1 MNKIEWRHFLMLQTI
16 RDTGSVS
23 AAARSLGLTQS
34 AASHQVKE
42 AERRLGVPLLARRG
56 RSVTL
61 TQAGET
67 LAESATYCAPLLS
80 AAETK
85 AQELGLGDAPRL
97 RIAFGH
103 QDGLAWVPDLF
114 TLLRDRDA
122 PMRLD
127 LIFAGAE
134 RPPQLLRQNRAELAI
149 DIGDIALPD
158 IKRELIGED
167 ELVCLVGRGHPL
179 SGKARIAAPDIAAET
194 YFAHGLTPQ
203 PGFEADAFFRPGK
216 HVPRHVAQVESLGAI
231 LSLVGANAG
240 ISIQPRS
247 ALRRQIAALP
257 IKCLPLAPRRLY
269 LPWYIHGRPA
279 GLGLA
284 GMGHHGEGLLQDV
297 ARLIRRHLRT
307 TIRK

>member
-16 RDTGSVS
+16 RETGSVS

-42 AERRLGVPLLARRG
+42 AERRLGVSLLKRRG

-67 LAESATYCAPLLS
+67 LAETATYCAPLLT

-85 AQELGLGDAPRL
+85 AQEMGLGDAPRL
-97 RIAFGH
+97 RVAFGH

-114 TLLRDRDA
+114 AMLRERAD

-127 LIFAGAE
+127 LIFAGPE
-134 RPPQLLRQNRAELAI
+134 RPPQLLRQNRAELAV
-149 DIGDIALPD
+149 DIGEIALPD
-158 IKRELIGED
+158 TKRELIGED
-167 ELVCLVGRGHPL
+167 ELVCLIGAGHRL
-179 SGKARIAAPDIAAET
+179 GSKTRIAAPDIATET
-194 YFAHGLTPQ
+194 YLAHGLTPQ

-231 LSLVGANAG
+231 LSLVASNAG

-247 ALRRQIAALP
+247 ALRRHMATLP

-269 LPWYIHGRPA
+269 LPWYIHGGPI
-279 GLGLA
+279 GLGR
-284 GMGHHGEGLLQDV
+284 HGEDLLQDV

-307 TIRK
+307 TTRR